1 MHEVQKALWVQ
12 LREKLR
18 NVWMMSHPTIFS
30 CWNKEMYCFLH
41 GLLLKMYIVQKP
53 VCTCRLWHESN
64 RKVKTWEKTKRK
76 KRESTL
82 HRCWSKL
89 PKQYLSGWKSWE
101 ISNSPKIRS
110 EGNSVICSPSGQ
122 LKILF
127 GSSSE
132 RPKQVPIAQQQDRA
146 LFGITSKNFWSL
158 EFLHV
163 LILFKVFWA
172 CLFNEKLQ

>member
-1 MHEVQKALWVQ
+1 MFEWCHTQQ
-12 LREKLR
+12 
-18 NVWMMSHPTIFS
+18 
-30 CWNKEMYCFLH
+30 FLVAEIKKCIVFCMV
-41 GLLLKMYIVQKP
+41 LLLKMYFVQKP

-127 GSSSE
+127 GTSE

-146 LFGITSKNFWSL
+146 LFGNTSKNFWSL
-158 EFLHV
+158 EFSHV